1 MEYTL
6 PCVGFELTML
16 VVIGTDCTGSTQRV
30 FGSIPDL
37 FKSRNKKLVSTPAL
51 RSKNKGWLD

>member
-1 MEYTL
+1 VALNSITL
-6 PCVGFELTML
+6 TLT
-16 VVIGTDCTGSTQRV
+16 QKV